1 MSIDTENT
9 STPKA
14 EAPAMKGPREAKK
27 TKSAKKAHVAKKQE
41 GPGILSPLI
50 KKAPLGD
57 RWFCG

>member
-41 GPGILSPLI
+41 GPGILSPL
-50 KKAPLGD
+50 
-57 RWFCG
+57 